1 MLLDNNDFFNFSAK
15 NNNIF
20 STNVKSILGRNIVL
34 NYIQG
39 MDFELKMFN
48 FSETANDIASFY
60 EGNKRAGTISKFYNN
75 DVIKMI
81 LEEIQDMPTL
91 KKYLYTR
98 IFDLIEQDKINILQ
112 KIYDDNEKISS
123 KVEAEEN
130 KYLFEKEKYTQA
142 IKKIMKEKNCSEE
155 TAKII
160 YENKKLK
167 EQFKKENS
175 IQAKDSF
182 QINTDFID
190 KLIKIPI
197 SPYPSAFITDMTSIN
212 PSSSGVSEF
221 EISQDQDITKGT
233 WEDIGDKPQIPE
245 NQEIYIS
252 DDEDISDE
260 DMDDGFWN

>member
-81 LEEIQDMPTL
+81 LEEIQDMPAL

-130 KYLFEKEKYTQA
+130 KYLFEKEKYKQA

-167 EQFKKENS
+167 EQFKKDNLTT
-175 IQAKDSF
+175 IKDSF

-197 SPYPSAFITDMTSIN
+197 NPYSL
-212 PSSSGVSEF
+212 SGSGIPDF
-221 EISQDQDITKGT
+221 EIPQTQDTTKDT